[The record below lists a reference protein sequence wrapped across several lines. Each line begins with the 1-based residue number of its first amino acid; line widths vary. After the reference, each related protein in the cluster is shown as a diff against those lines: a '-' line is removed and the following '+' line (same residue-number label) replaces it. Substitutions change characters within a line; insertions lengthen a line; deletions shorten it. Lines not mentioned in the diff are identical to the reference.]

1 MDFKPLINTSVNI
14 VATVTKISN
23 DKRNNDMVLF
33 EDIYVNGEFFRDHHW
48 LKKTRR
54 LNIVSEGDAIT
65 ATATLI
71 EYVGIEGTKL
81 GLKSCRSIVVS
92 R

>member
-14 VATVTKISN
+14 VATIAKISN
-23 DKRNNDMVLF
+23 DKRNNDVVLF
-33 EDIYVNGEFFRDHHW
+33 ENIYVNGEFFRDHHW

-71 EYVGIEGTKL
+71 EYLGIEGTKL

-92 R
+92 E